1 MSIFLGW
8 DFNRSLERA
17 IDRNNQVKQNEIN
30 NQFRAADLGEKIAT
44 REALERY
51 RIKELNERIRANQAR
66 EDLTASGQDVTMRGQ
81 DISADVAK
89 RGQDVTIRGQDI
101 NVKEKEKDR
110 NLSREKIQVGV
121 DEKEKDREFTNQQR
135 IAVEAAIGLHE
146 APLANKH
153 KTYKDGLN
161 RSIKILEDIGKEKY
175 NVSIGNKT
183 KEVTGEF
190 IVKKLQKDIKDTVDF
205 IKKRILKTDMPFKD
219 FVDPDGTGDIRIRK
233 TIEERISKRLRDP
246 RFQETFLKKDGIAD
260 DISSDNVFKFIE
272 LWKRSEQLID
282 HKGNKILARDLKEVD
297 PKEWTAWLKRNV
309 AAVDKYHGVGT
320 LPVGYFPHRNIPK
333 AIINEY
339 INGKTGEKGGAN
351 AALKEYIN
359 QELRIDGLD
368 RADGGAMRDYNSIIL
383 NQGDRSP
390 ERFNIKDKSAQT
402 LAPNLRRR
410 SANLPEYEKS
420 VNVLSQYM
428 GQVLKARYNAM
439 MALSNANT
447 IREFMEKTYTDGTPV
462 MGSEKNREHW
472 SRFMKIMSLKDV
484 GGQHILP
491 EQWLNDKS
499 FPMSKIYTA
508 FTEGQLFKRLKGM
521 GKFFGNEE
529 MFLPKDRNGKISPEA
544 LSDRINWMSNVEAR
558 VSTSTLLFNTR
569 GWVYNMFGG
578 NTNTVISAGLRPF
591 RKSFDY
597 KYLRSIIPDPEAKP
611 GAVDNRG
618 KEWFLNW
625 AKEKGVLETFWTS
638 ELAANTSFRAIK
650 NMKGYTNF
658 WEELRQAARLQK
670 DTRTDKRD
678 VMEVLQ
684 KYKIDQ
690 KATDLGGFFMKH
702 AEQELRLRAFLA
714 HYIKARDVFAAR
726 GQTFGANDPALIK
739 IALEGTT
746 GSQYLYNN
754 VARPVATASP
764 AGRVMSRFQ
773 LWAGNSLRK
782 RKDITRMARDAG
794 FEGEAAKKFER
805 MMLADMF
812 MFGMASMLPYSMFDA
827 TLPPPYSYYT
837 EMSQMLYGSPQEKE
851 RAFFGT
857 LPYPL
862 NITGLITPPSARF
875 VMQPL
880 GNMLTGD
887 WERFW
892 DYQIYTWFPYGMVL
906 KTGNDIAKSPIKA
919 VDKLTGFPLYRLN
932 YMSKD
937 EEE

>member
-1 MSIFLGW
+1 
-8 DFNRSLERA
+8 
-17 IDRNNQVKQNEIN
+17 
-30 NQFRAADLGEKIAT
+30 
-44 REALERY
+44 
-51 RIKELNERIRANQAR
+51 
-66 EDLTASGQDVTMRGQ
+66 
-81 DISADVAK
+81 
-89 RGQDVTIRGQDI
+89 
-101 NVKEKEKDR
+101 
-110 NLSREKIQVGV
+110 
-121 DEKEKDREFTNQQR
+121 
-135 IAVEAAIGLHE
+135 
-146 APLANKH
+146 
-153 KTYKDGLN
+153 
-161 RSIKILEDIGKEKY
+161 
-175 NVSIGNKT
+175 
-183 KEVTGEF
+183 
-190 IVKKLQKDIKDTVDF
+190 
-205 IKKRILKTDMPFKD
+205 
-219 FVDPDGTGDIRIRK
+219 
-233 TIEERISKRLRDP
+233 
-246 RFQETFLKKDGIAD
+246 
-260 DISSDNVFKFIE
+260 
-272 LWKRSEQLID
+272 
-282 HKGNKILARDLKEVD
+282 
-297 PKEWTAWLKRNV
+297 
-309 AAVDKYHGVGT
+309 
-320 LPVGYFPHRNIPK
+320 
-333 AIINEY
+333 
-339 INGKTGEKGGAN
+339 
-351 AALKEYIN
+351 
-359 QELRIDGLD
+359 
-368 RADGGAMRDYNSIIL
+368 
-383 NQGDRSP
+383 
-390 ERFNIKDKSAQT
+390 
-402 LAPNLRRR
+402 
-410 SANLPEYEKS
+410 
-420 VNVLSQYM
+420 
-428 GQVLKARYNAM
+428 
-439 MALSNANT
+439 
-447 IREFMEKTYTDGTPV
+447 
-462 MGSEKNREHW
+462 
-472 SRFMKIMSLKDV
+472 
-484 GGQHILP
+484 
-491 EQWLNDKS
+491 
-499 FPMSKIYTA
+499 MSKIYTA